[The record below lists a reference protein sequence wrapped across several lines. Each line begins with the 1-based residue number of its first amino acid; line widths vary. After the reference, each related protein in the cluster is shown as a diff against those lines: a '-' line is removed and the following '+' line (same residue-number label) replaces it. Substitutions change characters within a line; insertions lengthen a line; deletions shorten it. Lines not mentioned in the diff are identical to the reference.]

1 MVTTVQPRQRVSLKD
16 AKSFS
21 AFTNLVKTQ
30 ERQKEVRQRLT
41 AQLQTT
47 LDVEKLL
54 TIFYKEVQQVV
65 QVGGIVYQIND
76 QDNLTVSLGQ
86 QHTHRCTYQLSSETE
101 AMGEITLSRSKRFIE
116 EELTILE
123 GLFST
128 LYFPLKN
135 SLAYRAAI
143 MAARKDPL
151 TNTWNRAAMDE
162 TLAREVELSK
172 RHNQPMS
179 ILMLDIDHFKAVND
193 RYGHSAGDIILQE
206 TAKII
211 NHASRQTDLL
221 FRYGGE
227 EFLLVLNK
235 TDHNGAT
242 IIAERIRQALE
253 AHAVKCG
260 ESEITVTSSI
270 GVASCRSTDST
281 EDLVGRA
288 DKALYQA
295 KIAGRNQTQSG
306 ELTGNN

>member
-1 MVTTVQPRQRVSLKD
+1 MVTTVQPSQRVSLKD

-54 TIFYKEVQQVV
+54 NIFYKEVQQVV
-65 QVGGIVYQIND
+65 QIGGIVYQIND
-76 QDNLTVSLGQ
+76 GDSLTVNLGQ
-86 QHTHRCTYQLSSETE
+86 QNTHRCTYQLSSDTE

-128 LYFPLKN
+128 LYFPLRN
-135 SLAYRAAI
+135 ALAYRAAI
-143 MAARKDPL
+143 TAARKDPL

-179 ILMLDIDHFKAVND
+179 VIMLDIDHFKAVND
-193 RYGHSAGDIILQE
+193 RFGHSAGDLILKE
-206 TAKII
+206 TAGII
-211 NHASRQTDLL
+211 NEASRQTDLL

-235 TDHNGAT
+235 TDHNGAQ
-242 IIAERIRQALE
+242 IIAERIRKKLE
-253 AHAVKCG
+253 AHSVRCE
-260 ESEITVTSSI
+260 ESNINITASI
-270 GVASCRSTDST
+270 GVASCRSTDNT
-281 EDLVGRA
+281 EELVNRA

-295 KIAGRNQTQSG
+295 KISGRNQIKSG
-306 ELTGNN
+306 E